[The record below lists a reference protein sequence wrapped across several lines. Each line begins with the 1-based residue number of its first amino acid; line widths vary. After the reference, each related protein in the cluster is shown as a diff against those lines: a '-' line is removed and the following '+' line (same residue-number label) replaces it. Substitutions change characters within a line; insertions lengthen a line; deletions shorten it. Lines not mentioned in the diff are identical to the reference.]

1 MSNLNTKLLSALLK
15 EESVDE
21 VFRSELETAV
31 NELLTTELTAFLN
44 YEKHDPAGYNSG
56 NSRNGYYNRILH
68 SRFGDLNISII
79 H

>member
-1 MSNLNTKLLSALLK
+1 MSNLNTKLLSALL
-15 EESVDE
+15 
-21 VFRSELETAV
+21 
-31 NELLTTELTAFLN
+31 LLTTELTAFLN